1 MSDYNQ
7 YDETPDKDW
16 LKGINAALL
25 GFSKLIKDVREAVTE
40 KSKETYE
47 KLNETLRP
55 LVENGVEASSKF
67 FYNLVSDSY
76 SYLKTRRDVPSN
88 VEDSIKE
95 AQKQEGIKKAKE
107 AAEALIEE
115 QITLEIWQES
125 MREII
130 KTQHLKQAMLAVG
143 GDALSAS
150 DLERLENTL
159 KEEYSYLKNFTKE
172 VKAGNV
178 SPAQLEARSKM
189 YVNKSRVSYESAKAS
204 IKKSEINESVQQVT
218 KAIKGDKQRNT
229 VITVVAGVLLIT
241 TAGVVIAA
249 SSPAS
254 VPVTAGGLAAT
265 SGGALVVTQ
274 TGAVATSSTAGAL
287 AVINTTGAI
296 VQADTLFT
304 TGTTITSAA
313 IVLAQKGPIMLA
325 TKGAIQVA
333 TVAGGALVLTKAGL
347 LAKTAL
353 DILEA
358 TILSSN
364 TYSFDN
370 IPKTKTNRK
379 KMMQRFLGNTD
390 RHCAECLSYAAKGP
404 RPVGELPLPTEECS
418 CRANCL
424 CRVKYFYV
432 EEEGADVDIE
442 VDLAGSLALT
452 GAVAAASIA
461 GSAAGLPQLPP
472 GSVTALPPGI

>member
-7 YDETPDKDW
+7 YNETPDKDW
-16 LKGINAALL
+16 LKSINAALL
-25 GFSKLIKDVREAVTE
+25 GFSKLIKDVRESVTE
-40 KSKETYE
+40 KSKKIYE
-47 KLNETLRP
+47 KLNETIRP

-67 FYNLVSDSY
+67 FYNLASDGY

-107 AAEALIEE
+107 AAEALIEQ
-115 QITLEIWQES
+115 QITLEVWQES

-130 KTQHLKQAMLAVG
+130 KTQHLKQTMLAVG
-143 GDALSAS
+143 GDALSTS

-159 KEEYSYLKNFTKE
+159 KEEYSYLKNFTE
-172 VKAGNV
+172 EIKAGKV
-178 SPAQLEARSKM
+178 SPAQVESRSKM
-189 YVNKSRVSYESAKAS
+189 YVNKSRASYESAKAS
-204 IKKSEINESVQQVT
+204 IKKSEISESVQQIT

-229 VITVVAGVLLIT
+229 VIAVVAGVLLIT
-241 TAGVVIAA
+241 AAGVVIAA
-249 SSPAS
+249 SSPVS

-274 TGAVATSSTAGAL
+274 TGAIATSSTAGAL
-287 AVINTTGAI
+287 AVITSTGAL

-313 IVLAQKGPIMLA
+313 IVLSQKGPIMLA
-325 TKGAIQVA
+325 TKGAIQVS
-333 TVAGGALVLTKAGL
+333 TVTGGALVLTGAGL
-347 LAKTAL
+347 LAKRAL

-358 TILSSN
+358 TVLNSV
-364 TYSFDN
+364 TYSFN
-370 IPKTKTNRK
+370 NLLPFKKKRK

-404 RPVGELPLPTEECS
+404 RPVGDLPLPTEECS

-432 EEEGADVDIE
+432 DEEGAE
-442 VDLAGSLALT
+442 VNAEAELAGNLALT
-452 GAVAAASIA
+452 GAVAATSIA
-461 GSAAGLPQLPP
+461 AGGAGLPQLPP